1 MKSNILKFICGFGL
15 VSALFTSCK
24 NGDQTFS
31 DYEGGTT
38 VYFPYQYP
46 VRTIVLGD
54 DEYDLT
60 LDHAH
65 KCKIL
70 ATFGG
75 SYNGS
80 GGSVTVAQD
89 PNLVNHL
96 TLEDGTPIK
105 VMPESHYELATT
117 TFNFNGT
124 MNGGSEV
131 QLTEAFFADPDA
143 IKNTYVIPLVMTTQ
157 SGFGKILTGEVLKD
171 YAGQNVDR
179 TDPDKWNIQPMD
191 YVLYMVKYQNKYT
204 GFWLTHGTTDIS
216 NIEKAKI
223 HQIETKSMNTCIYH
237 ASYTTNDYWM
247 YKRDK
252 DGNITSE
259 TEKTTHTFD
268 FDLLLTFDGG
278 DNCVI
283 TMLTPGITGSG
294 TGSWT
299 DNGAVKAW
307 GKKDRDL
314 MELTYNVDFATTD
327 ELGNAQK
334 ASVHEKL
341 VWQRS
346 GVKKEEFKPVYNK

>member
-15 VSALFTSCK
+15 VSALLTSCK

-46 VRTIVLGD
+46 IRTIVLGD

-80 GGSVTVAQD
+80 NGSVTVAKD
-89 PNLVNHL
+89 PTLVNHL
-96 TLEDGTPIK
+96 TFEDGTPIK

-131 QLTEAFFADPDA
+131 QLTDAFFSDPDA
-143 IKNTYVIPLVMTTQ
+143 VKNTYVIPLVMTSQ
-157 SGFGKILTGEVLKD
+157 SGFGKILTGEVLED

-179 TDPDKWNIQPMD
+179 TDPDKWNIAPMD

-204 GFWLTHGTTDIS
+204 GFWLTHHNSDIS
-216 NIEKAKI
+216 NIEKADIVEIK
-223 HQIETKSMNTCIYH
+223 TKSLTQAIYPVGVQSGDVIYQ
-237 ASYTTNDYWM
+237 A
-247 YKRDK
+247 
-252 DGNITSE
+252 E
-259 TEKTTHTFD
+259 
-268 FDLLLTFDGG
+268 LLLTFDGSE
-278 DNCVI
+278 NCKI
-283 TMLTPGITGSG
+283 SSLTPGVTASG
-294 TGSWT
+294 TGNWK

-307 GKKDRDL
+307 GDKDRDL
-314 MELTYNVDFATTD
+314 MELNYTVDF
-327 ELGNAQK
+327 GNGVTL
-334 ASVHEKL
+334 SHNEKL